1 MEINT
6 ETNTKPQVER
16 SEHAGSKMAQE
27 PIFNHKK
34 KNKRTFLS
42 CRILIPFEGS
52 RLRLA
57 VSQLE
62 Q

>member
-16 SEHAGSKMAQE
+16 SEHAGPKLAQE

-34 KNKRTFLS
+34 KTKELFLVV
-42 CRILIPFEGS
+42 EY
-52 RLRLA
+52 
-57 VSQLE
+57 
-62 Q
+62 